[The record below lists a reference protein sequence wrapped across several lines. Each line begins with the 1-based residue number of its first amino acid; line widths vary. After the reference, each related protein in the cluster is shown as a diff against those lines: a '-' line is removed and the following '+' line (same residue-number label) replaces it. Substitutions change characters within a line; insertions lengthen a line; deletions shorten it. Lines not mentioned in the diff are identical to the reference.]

1 MATKKSSPIK
11 APAKK
16 EKSTM
21 IKIAETIGQVA
32 AEISVKKDQFT
43 DMASQA
49 IDAVK
54 SKVHEITAPK
64 VEPVKKAAKVVAK
77 KAAPKKVVPKKVA
90 AVKKSVKKVVKQAN
104 KKAAPVKKAAKKTV
118 KKVNRKK

>member
-1 MATKKSSPIK
+1 MATKKSSPK
-11 APAKK
+11 KVPAKK

-32 AEISVKKDQFT
+32 AEISVKKDQLT
-43 DMASQA
+43 DMASHA

-64 VEPVKKAAKVVAK
+64 VKPVKKAAKVVSK
-77 KAAPKKVVPKKVA
+77 KAAT
-90 AVKKSVKKVVKQAN
+90 VKKSVKKTVKQAN
-104 KKAAPVKKAAKKTV
+104 KKAAPVKKAV
-118 KKVNRKK
+118 KKAMKKVSGKK